1 MLNGLRADNARSTV
15 LVVSCV
21 ECRTAEAPVACRN
34 RASLLQRICVINRNQ
49 SVQTTNQMSSGT
61 DSMMSMKGLCAAPQT
76 LAVMP
81 AVTRVCCIGAG
92 YVGGPT
98 CAVIALKCPHIKVTI
113 VDLNQSRIDAWN
125 SPDYNLPIYE
135 PGLEDVVRQ
144 ARGRNL
150 FFTTDIDGS
159 IQEADLIFV
168 SVNTPTKKSGVGAG
182 FAADLNYVE
191 SATRRIAKVA
201 TSNKIV
207 VEKSTVPCR
216 TAESMRTIL
225 EANSR
230 PNCRFDILSNPE
242 FLAEGTAISD
252 LLKPDR
258 VLIGSLQTP
267 EGAMAS
273 GALVEIYTNW
283 VPKERILTVGL
294 WSSELSKL
302 AANAMLAQRIS
313 SVNALSAI
321 CEATG
326 ANIDE
331 VAHAVGYDSRIG
343 PKFLRASVG
352 FGGSCFQKDILNL
365 VYLSESL
372 HLPEVAEYWKQVVV
386 MNEYQKRRFSKT
398 VVDTL
403 FKTITGKRIAVLG
416 FAFKA
421 DTGDTRESAAITLVR
436 DFLLENAH
444 VSIYDPQ
451 VEHTQIWTDLSEA
464 LPQVPLHNLQK
475 QVDIASSALDC
486 CKNAE
491 GVVIA
496 TEWREFRDIDWEA
509 VYRGMNKPAF
519 VFDGRLLV
527 DAQKLRSIGFKVTVI
542 GRGERF

>member
-1 MLNGLRADNARSTV
+1 M
-15 LVVSCV
+15 
-21 ECRTAEAPVACRN
+21 APVVVKK
-34 RASLLQRICVINRNQ
+34 I
-49 SVQTTNQMSSGT
+49 
-61 DSMMSMKGLCAAPQT
+61 
-76 LAVMP
+76 
-81 AVTRVCCIGAG
+81 CCIGAG

-98 CAVIALKCPHIKVTI
+98 CAVIALKCPNIIVTI
-113 VDLNQSRIDAWN
+113 VDLNQARVDAWN
-125 SPDYNLPIYE
+125 SPDFKLPIYE
-135 PGLEDVVRQ
+135 PGLEEVVRE

-150 FFTTDIDGS
+150 FFSTDVDKG

-191 SATRRIAKVA
+191 LATRRIAQV
-201 TSNKIV
+201 SNSSKIV

-225 EANSR
+225 EANSK
-230 PNCRFDILSNPE
+230 PGCRFDILSNPE

-252 LLKPDR
+252 LFSPDR
-258 VLIGSLQTP
+258 VLIGSLQSE
-267 EGAMAS
+267 EGKSACAS
-273 GALVEIYTNW
+273 LRDVYAHW

-313 SVNALSAI
+313 SINALSAI

-331 VAHAVGYDSRIG
+331 VAHAVGRDSRVG
-343 PKFLRASVG
+343 PKFLKASVG

-372 HLPEVAEYWKQVVV
+372 HLPEVAAYWRQVVE
-386 MNEYQKRRFSKT
+386 MNDHQKRRFSKR

-403 FKTITGKRIAVLG
+403 FNTITGKRIAVLG

-421 DTGDTRESAAITLVR
+421 DTGDTRESAAITLISHFQQESALV
-436 DFLLENAH
+436 N
-444 VSIYDPQ
+444 IYDPQ
-451 VEHTQIWTDLSEA
+451 VPHAQIWQDLQEA
-464 LPQVPLHNLQK
+464 SPTVPLEKIQK
-475 QVDIASSALDC
+475 QVSIHDSALAA

-491 GVVIA
+491 AVVIA
-496 TEWREFRDIDWEA
+496 TEWKEFTQIDWET
-509 VYRGMNKPAF
+509 VYKGMSKPAF

-527 DAQKLRSIGFKVTVI
+527 DAEALRKIGFTVVSI
-542 GRGERF
+542 GRGERL